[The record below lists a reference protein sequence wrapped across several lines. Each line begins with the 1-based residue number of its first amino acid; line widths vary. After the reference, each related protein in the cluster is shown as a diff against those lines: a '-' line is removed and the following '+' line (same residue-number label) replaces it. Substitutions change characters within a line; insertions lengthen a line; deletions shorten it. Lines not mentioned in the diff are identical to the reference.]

1 VLNRRAAIGPCVL
14 GLCALM
20 LVSGAGAQSAPARRP
35 AAATTPSRQ
44 ASAPASSAAPEAP
57 SPEHDAIASAPALVT
72 ESARSWWLA
81 LLAILVAGL
90 GLVALLARRRARNS
104 EPVPATYSE
113 GWQGIGGPSYAPRPV
128 TVRVEPRAARPETIG
143 GTARTVPLPPR
154 AENAR
159 RPFGVPADFDAP
171 AFLADARQSFVRLQL
186 AWDRSDLHEL
196 DECTTDEMFNAL
208 THELRVRAGPSR
220 TEVIELTASL
230 LGIETAAGEYRA
242 SVRFSG
248 NLKVNGED
256 ERLDEVWNLS
266 RPVDGSG
273 GWLLAGIQQLN

>member
-1 VLNRRAAIGPCVL
+1 MGRWAAAACTL
-14 GLCALM
+14 LM
-20 LVSGAGAQSAPARRP
+20 LSGAGAQNPPPRRP
-35 AAATTPSRQ
+35 AAATSSQHKAAGAQSTPTEG
-44 ASAPASSAAPEAP
+44 AAPAHQPERSGAPV
-57 SPEHDAIASAPALVT
+57 SD
-72 ESARSWWLA
+72 SARDWWVA
-81 LLAILVAGL
+81 LLATLVAGL
-90 GLVALLARRRARNS
+90 GVVALLARRRARPD
-104 EPVPATYSE
+104 PVPTYSE

-128 TVRVEPRAARPETIG
+128 TVRVEPRTGRPETIG
-143 GTARTVPLPPR
+143 GTARTVPLPTR
-154 AENAR
+154 QENAR

-171 AFLADARQSFVRLQL
+171 AFLADARQSFVRLQS

-266 RPVDGSG
+266 RPVDGSS

>member
-1 VLNRRAAIGPCVL
+1 VLNRRSTIGRWMF
-14 GLCALM
+14 GICALAAAA
-20 LVSGAGAQSAPARRP
+20 GAGAENAPPRRP
-35 AAATTPSRQ
+35 AATTNLSRQ
-44 ASAPASSAAPEAP
+44 TPPEAP
-57 SPEHDAIASAPALVT
+57 PAAADSRTSLSEPAHTAAPAVSASA
-72 ESARSWWLA
+72 RNWWLA
-81 LLAILVAGL
+81 LLGTLVGGL
-90 GLVALLARRRARNS
+90 GVVGLLAARRRAR
-104 EPVPATYSE
+104 PPAPPTYGE

-128 TVRVEPRAARPETIG
+128 TVRMEARTDRPQTIQG
-143 GTARTVPLPPR
+143 SARTVPLPPR
-154 AENAR
+154 KENLR

-266 RPVDGSG
+266 RPVDGSS
-273 GWLLAGIQQLN
+273 GWLLAGIQQLT